1 MGKRK
6 LIWSQSALN
15 DMTEIFDYYNKR
27 NKSKT
32 YSTKLLGEFRAIMCL
47 ILSSPRMGIKTE
59 DENIRYVLSGNYA
72 LFYEIKSCTI
82 EVLIVWDC
90 RQSPGRLEMCIRQR
104 RLYEIKTILD
114 IFILILNP
122 YFWRKIR
129 FKDEKFR

>member
-32 YSTKLLGEFRAIMCL
+32 YSTKLLGEFRAIMRL

-104 RLYEIKTILD
+104 RWYEIKTIQD
-114 IFILILNP
+114 ILILILNP

>member
-27 NKSKT
+27 NKSK
-32 YSTKLLGEFRAIMCL
+32 FRAIMCL

-104 RLYEIKTILD
+104 R
-114 IFILILNP
+114 
-122 YFWRKIR
+122 
-129 FKDEKFR
+129 

>member
-32 YSTKLLGEFRAIMCL
+32 YSTKLLGEFRAIMRL

-59 DENIRYVLSGNYA
+59 DENIRYVL
-72 LFYEIKSCTI
+72 LVT
-82 EVLIVWDC
+82 
-90 RQSPGRLEMCIRQR
+90 M
-104 RLYEIKTILD
+104 
-114 IFILILNP
+114 P
-122 YFWRKIR
+122 YFMKSSLVQ
-129 FKDEKFR
+129 

>member
-27 NKSKT
+27 NTSKT
-32 YSTKLLGEFRAIMCL
+32 YSTKLLGEFRAIMRL

-59 DENIRYVLSGNYA
+59 DENIRYVLSGNYS

-104 RLYEIKTILD
+104 R
-114 IFILILNP
+114 
-122 YFWRKIR
+122 
-129 FKDEKFR
+129 

>member
-1 MGKRK
+1 M
-6 LIWSQSALN
+6 IWSQSALN

-82 EVLIVWDC
+82 EVLMAHPIN
-90 RQSPGRLEMCIRQR
+90 QGENS
-104 RLYEIKTILD
+104 
-114 IFILILNP
+114 LIL
-122 YFWRKIR
+122 
-129 FKDEKFR
+129 

>member
-32 YSTKLLGEFRAIMCL
+32 YSTKLLGEFRAIMRL

-72 LFYEIKSCTI
+72 LVFMKSSL
-82 EVLIVWDC
+82 V
-90 RQSPGRLEMCIRQR
+90 Q
-104 RLYEIKTILD
+104 
-114 IFILILNP
+114 
-122 YFWRKIR
+122 
-129 FKDEKFR
+129 

>member
-32 YSTKLLGEFRAIMCL
+32 YSTKLLGEFRAIMRL

-72 LFYEIKSCTI
+72 LFYEIKSC
-82 EVLIVWDC
+82 

-104 RLYEIKTILD
+104 R
-114 IFILILNP
+114 
-122 YFWRKIR
+122 
-129 FKDEKFR
+129 